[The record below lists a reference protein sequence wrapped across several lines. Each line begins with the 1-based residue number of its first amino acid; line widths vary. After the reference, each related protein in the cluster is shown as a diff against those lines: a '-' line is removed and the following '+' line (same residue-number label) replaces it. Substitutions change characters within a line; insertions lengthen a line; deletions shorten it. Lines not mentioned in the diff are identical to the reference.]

1 MSFEELKQQFID
13 NGFQVNGNSFI
24 LNQVSYSTMI
34 INGVPHQQSQ
44 HHKFEM
50 EYVFEGSICDVG
62 DSEAEPLYQFDV
74 VSKLIK
80 IIKFIHIYHK
90 NNKNIFH
97 KYLYDNHKAE
107 IQSK

>member
-74 VSKLIK
+74 LDDNGNKVIGILIDDFDSFTKLVG
-80 IIKFIHIYHK
+80 
-90 NNKNIFH
+90 
-97 KYLYDNHKAE
+97 
-107 IQSK
+107 